1 MGIGWDMEPTMW
13 YLFVS
18 CCVQKL
24 DMYTSKIYFG
34 NDDEPSN
41 LCAPC
46 SDKLKLM
53 DRYDIMIHFNHIY
66 YLGRFQHFVAE
77 QLWVPGSCL
86 GQSIS
91 ARHHSISETKTRKL
105 SEAVVG
111 NMIFRSVVCKEGVR
125 MRMTYPQRQD
135 VAVIHRRVKLECG
148 EIGPCA
154 WSDRGE
160 VLLLGL
166 APPTEYRSDCFLRI
180 VHISTVIKD
189 REAFPPLSCPCGV
202 GSYWIIAATEEV
214 EMLQTQACASWW
226 RAWTVWEHSWPW
238 CGSVE
243 LVWWFQYVSIPSW
256 LSPETR
262 DTKIYSKLGRANEIP
277 NHGSISGD
285 EHLCSGFPIAISSW
299 ASYR

>member
-1 MGIGWDMEPTMW
+1 M
-13 YLFVS
+13 F
-18 CCVQKL
+18 
-24 DMYTSKIYFG
+24 
-34 NDDEPSN
+34 
-41 LCAPC
+41 
-46 SDKLKLM
+46 
-53 DRYDIMIHFNHIY
+53 
-66 YLGRFQHFVAE
+66 
-77 QLWVPGSCL
+77 
-86 GQSIS
+86 
-91 ARHHSISETKTRKL
+91 
-105 SEAVVG
+105 
-111 NMIFRSVVCKEGVR
+111 FRSVVCKEGVR
-125 MRMTYPQRQD
+125 MRMTWEWHTGPQRQD

-166 APPTEYRSDCFLRI
+166 APSTLPIGLLFENRS
-180 VHISTVIKD
+180 HISSDQGQRGISVL
-189 REAFPPLSCPCGV
+189 FPHISPPKSCPCGV

-226 RAWTVWEHSWPW
+226 RAWTVWEHSIAQLAMVWF
-238 CGSVE
+238 CRTG
-243 LVWWFQYVSIPSW
+243 LVVSIPSW

-285 EHLCSGFPIAISSW
+285 EHLCSGFPIPISSW

>member
-1 MGIGWDMEPTMW
+1 M
-13 YLFVS
+13 S

-24 DMYTSKIYFG
+24 DMYTSKRYFG

-41 LCAPC
+41 LCASC

-91 ARHHSISETKTRKL
+91 ARHHSISETRTRKL

-125 MRMTYPQRQD
+125 MRMTHWPQRQD

-154 WSDRGE
+154 
-160 VLLLGL
+160 
-166 APPTEYRSDCFLRI
+166 
-180 VHISTVIKD
+180 
-189 REAFPPLSCPCGV
+189 
-202 GSYWIIAATEEV
+202 
-214 EMLQTQACASWW
+214 
-226 RAWTVWEHSWPW
+226 
-238 CGSVE
+238 
-243 LVWWFQYVSIPSW
+243 
-256 LSPETR
+256 
-262 DTKIYSKLGRANEIP
+262 
-277 NHGSISGD
+277 
-285 EHLCSGFPIAISSW
+285 
-299 ASYR
+299 